1 MDKYALRCAVEELL
15 AAYAHCLDNDR
26 LEEWPD
32 FFTDP
37 CLYQVL
43 PRENREQGLPIALIY
58 CDSRGMLRDR
68 VAAHRQAN
76 IYGPHAYRHLISNL
90 RVREEMDG
98 AVIVQATYA
107 VLRTLLDPVR
117 YGSTEVYSAGEYHDV
132 LVWVEGRLKVRE
144 KTVIVDTCR
153 IDSLLVTPL

>member
-1 MDKYALRCAVEELL
+1 MDKYVLRGAVEELL
-15 AAYAHCLDNDR
+15 AAYAQCLDADK

-37 CLYQVL
+37 CLYQVI
-43 PRENREQGLPIALIY
+43 PRENDAQGLPIALIY

-68 VAAHRQAN
+68 VVAHRQAN
-76 IYGPHAYRHLISNL
+76 IYGPHAYRHLISNI
-90 RVREEMDG
+90 RMNERADG
-98 AVIVQATYA
+98 AVTVHATYA

-117 YGSTEVYSAGEYHDV
+117 YGSTEVYSAGEYRDV
-132 LVWVEGRLKVRE
+132 LVWVDGQLKVRE
-144 KTVIVDTCR
+144 KTVVVDTCR